1 MKHAFAIHSF
11 ASQRGCSFPGRIIT
25 LRANDS
31 FGSELKCPAY
41 THGCGINTHP
51 PATEEMETSPARM
64 IFKRSAQYVLDCCA
78 HQFSISLGTRSYS
91 RRSCVK
97 ALLVCGTAGLPQRL
111 PPMVLCGTPG
121 LPRRLSAIILCVTP
135 GPPRRLLPAALCG
148 TPGIPRRLL
157 PTVLCSTAGL
167 PRRSFP
173 TVLCGTPGLPQRLL
187 ATVPCGTPGLSRR

>member
-1 MKHAFAIHSF
+1 MKHAFATHSF

-41 THGCGINTHP
+41 THGCGVNTHP
-51 PATEEMETSPARM
+51 PATGEMETSPARM
-64 IFKRSAQYVLDCCA
+64 IFKRSEQYVLDCCA

-121 LPRRLSAIILCVTP
+121 LPRRLSPIILCGTP

-157 PTVLCSTAGL
+157 PTVLCGTPGL

-187 ATVPCGTPGLSRR
+187 ATVPCGTPGLTRR